1 MAQWAT
7 RARTR
12 PFFSSLICWVFRSP
26 LPRPCGVAVA
36 GHQIRRH
43 DTTPGHNSIKK
54 ALCEASKNERGCWAS
69 YIYYMGLVNFSHFIG
84 MHTRYHTSVVFG
96 FGAAFGGINRD
107 DSWYCYFN
115 ASECPSVIGLRTV
128 SGRFCKHIAMRG
140 FLYVQPRP
148 RRPTPTTYCR

>member
-1 MAQWAT
+1 
-7 RARTR
+7 
-12 PFFSSLICWVFRSP
+12 
-26 LPRPCGVAVA
+26 
-36 GHQIRRH
+36 
-43 DTTPGHNSIKK
+43 
-54 ALCEASKNERGCWAS
+54 
-69 YIYYMGLVNFSHFIG
+69 

-140 FLYVQPRP
+140 FLYVQPP
-148 RRPTPTTYCR
+148 APADANDLLPIMQTPLSRN